1 MNDADL
7 HELLKAAP
15 MPERPAH
22 YWETFPKRVIEQVD
36 SRRRRPASEMARSAD
51 IPVRSKHRMPARFGL
66 AISRNAYL
74 GGLAVLGI
82 GLAIICIA
90 VAFVLGRRNGPPSM
104 SGEGQLAEAEK
115 YFREIEALFPNQ
127 LQAIV
132 LDQKGARLLLADH
145 SNVPAS
151 PPLYLK
157 ICGPY
162 GCQRFVT
169 FSGQQIR
176 IDGDTCDVLVDRRG
190 NIIVIGEQFLW
201 AGSLTSARPSLYQ
214 IEAKPLQGTS

>member
-1 MNDADL
+1 
-7 HELLKAAP
+7 
-15 MPERPAH
+15 
-22 YWETFPKRVIEQVD
+22 
-36 SRRRRPASEMARSAD
+36 
-51 IPVRSKHRMPARFGL
+51 
-66 AISRNAYL
+66 
-74 GGLAVLGI
+74 
-82 GLAIICIA
+82 
-90 VAFVLGRRNGPPSM
+90 
-104 SGEGQLAEAEK
+104 LAEAAK
-115 YFREIEALFPNQ
+115 YIREIEALFPNQ

-176 IDGDTCDVLVDRRG
+176 INDDLCDVLIDRQG
-190 NIIVIGEQFLW
+190 NVLLVGRELLW
-201 AGSLTSARPSLYQ
+201 SSSEPAGKARPYR
-214 IEAKPLQGTS
+214 IEAKPLGVNS